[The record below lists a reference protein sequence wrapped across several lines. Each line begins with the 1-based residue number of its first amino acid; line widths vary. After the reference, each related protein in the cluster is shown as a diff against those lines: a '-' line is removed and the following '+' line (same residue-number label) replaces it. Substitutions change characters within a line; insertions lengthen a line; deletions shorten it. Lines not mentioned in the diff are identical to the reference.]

1 MKLRTMQPQNRIR
14 AFRMSD
20 LDAVLEIERA
30 SFGADAYDRKLFAE
44 LFEKCGRLFLVAA
57 SGTCIRAYAVTAT
70 AVRREALCA
79 ELVSVA
85 VGPAWRGLGVASALL
100 RGTLRRL
107 RLRRVHRVTLAV
119 RVSNR
124 KAQALYAKFGFAR
137 SRRVRRYYE
146 DGEDALVLC
155 KRL

>member
-1 MKLRTMQPQNRIR
+1 
-14 AFRMSD
+14 MSD
-20 LDAVLEIERA
+20 LDAVLAIERA
-30 SFGADAYDRKLFAE
+30 SFGADAYDRNLFAE
-44 LFEKCGRLFLVAA
+44 LFEKCGRLFPVAA
-57 SGTCIRAYAVTAT
+57 AGTGVRAYAVAAT
-70 AVRREALCA
+70 AMRRETLCA

-85 VGPAWRGLGVASALL
+85 VGPAWRGQGMASALL

-124 KAQALYAKFGFAR
+124 RAQALYAKFGFAR
-137 SRRVRRYYE
+137 SRRIRRYYE
-146 DGEDALVLC
+146 DGEDGFVLC

>member
-1 MKLRTMQPQNRIR
+1 
-14 AFRMSD
+14 MSD
-20 LDAVLEIERA
+20 LDAVLAIERA
-30 SFGADAYDRKLFAE
+30 SFGADAYDRNLFAE

-57 SGTCIRAYAVTAT
+57 AGSGVRAYAVTAT
-70 AVRREALCA
+70 AVRRETLCA

-85 VGPAWRGLGVASALL
+85 VGPAWRGQGMGSALL
-100 RGTLRRL
+100 LGTLRRL

-124 KAQALYAKFGFAR
+124 RGQALYAKFGFAR
-137 SRRVRRYYE
+137 LRRVRRYYE